1 VHAWDLCVLSC
12 DSCDEPNSHLL
23 LLFFLGTE
31 APGSASVRVG
41 QMESACAAGVLVIS
55 VNGKLQEHS
64 YTSIFGIYIA
74 SSTHATMCGI
84 GCVRGAHD
92 YVSHL

>member
-12 DSCDEPNSHLL
+12 DSCVEPNSHLL
-23 LLFFLGTE
+23 LFLHLFLGTE

-55 VNGKLQEHS
+55 VNSKLQEHS
-64 YTSIFGIYIA
+64 YTSIFGICIL
-74 SSTHATMCGI
+74 
-84 GCVRGAHD
+84 V
-92 YVSHL
+92 YVIV